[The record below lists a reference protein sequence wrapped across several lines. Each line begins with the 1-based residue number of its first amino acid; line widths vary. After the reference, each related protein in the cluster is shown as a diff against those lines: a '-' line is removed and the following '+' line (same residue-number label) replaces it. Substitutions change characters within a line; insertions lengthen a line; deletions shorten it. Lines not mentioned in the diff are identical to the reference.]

1 MRKHVTALLAAFL
14 ITTIVGLGMFVIGG
28 NAAMNKDSVP
38 VLNSPGDKANTDP
51 AAANQTQLEQ
61 YQNLVAQYQQREKQ
75 YQSELSDAQNQLDQ
89 AAATI
94 QQYQQLLEFLAE
106 RGIIQVGRDGRIFVP
121 GN

>member
-1 MRKHVTALLAAFL
+1 MKKHVTALFAAFL

-38 VLNSPGDKANTDP
+38 VLNSPADKANTGL
-51 AAANQTQLEQ
+51 ASANQAQLEQ
-61 YQNLVAQYQQREKQ
+61 YQNLVAQYQQREQQ

-94 QQYQQLLEFLAE
+94 QQYQRLLEFLAQ
-106 RGIIQVGRDGRIFVP
+106 RGLIQISRDGRIFVP